1 MVDRKLGVQFGWLSH
16 RIHVGRLNKA
26 QNEFLDG
33 KEDCTNEAV
42 WAAAEYVAKAC
53 DGEIELTDSAGT
65 TMRIRAEVV
74 SNPQR
79 PNEAPQMSEDAEMIG
94 GRPQ

>member
-1 MVDRKLGVQFGWLSH
+1 VADRKFGVQFGWLSH

-26 QNEFLDG
+26 QDAFLDG

-42 WAAAEYVAKAC
+42 WAAAEYVAKAY
-53 DGEIELTDSAGT
+53 DGEMELTNPAGT

-79 PNEAPQMSEDAEMIG
+79 PNETPQMSEGAEMIG